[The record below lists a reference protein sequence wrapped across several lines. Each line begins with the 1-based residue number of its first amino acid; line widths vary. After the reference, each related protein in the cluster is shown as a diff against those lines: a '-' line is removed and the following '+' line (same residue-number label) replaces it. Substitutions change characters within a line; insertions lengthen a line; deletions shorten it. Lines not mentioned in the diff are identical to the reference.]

1 VIILQ
6 IYSHDDTG
14 FNDEAVNCQVT
25 VDNPHLAAARVCAKR
40 LGMTTPIIRD
50 NTELHRFEIDLGGG
64 EFAFAA
70 YNLLPGAIR
79 FYHTEVPESH
89 GGQGL
94 GTALIKAGLTAAPER
109 GLKVIP
115 NCPFFRAYLK
125 KHVEEQDIV
134 DLTYLHLVRD

>member
-1 VIILQ
+1 MT
-6 IYSHDDTG
+6 DPP
-14 FNDEAVNCQVT
+14 QV
-25 VDNPHLAAARVCAKR
+25 VDNPAR
-40 LGMTTPIIRD
+40 
-50 NTELHRFEIDLGGG
+50 HRFEIDLGNG

-94 GTALIKAGLTAAPER
+94 GTALIKAGLAAARER

-115 NCPFFRAYLK
+115 ICPFFRAYLI
-125 KHVEEQDIV
+125 KHAEEQDLI
-134 DLTYLHLVRD
+134 DPEHLHLIEG